1 MSYIQNKLVNDP
13 KDITKM
19 YRITKWVLF
28 NELILLGIALAIFIA
43 GFIGPLRWPSAWS
56 PFGLMS
62 IIGGILVIVML
73 IALVV
78 EIIRRSSVEIAVTT
92 TRLIGKK
99 GVLRIEVLDRQ
110 LGHID
115 FLKVRM
121 SIPGRIFGFGTVT
134 IGSNNKEYVYSM
146 VSKPLDL
153 QRTVNAQLNQSISN
167 GTAPAARR
175 SAATTDSDE

>member
-1 MSYIQNKLVNDP
+1 MSYIQKKLVNDP

-43 GFIGPLRWPSAWS
+43 GFIGPLRWPGDNWGAFS
-56 PFGLMS
+56 LMN
-62 IIGGILVIVML
+62 IIGGILAIIML

-78 EIIRRSSVEIAVTT
+78 ELIRRASVEIAVTT

-121 SIPGRIFGFGTVT
+121 SVVGRIFGFGQVT
-134 IGSNNKEYVYSM
+134 IGSNNKEYVYRM

-153 QRTVNAQLNQSISN
+153 QRTVNAQLDQAVKSGMAVKKAKS
-167 GTAPAARR
+167 G
-175 SAATTDSDE
+175 DE

>member
-1 MSYIQNKLVNDP
+1 MSYIQKKLVSNP
-13 KDITKM
+13 QDITKM

-43 GFIGPLRWPSAWS
+43 GFIGPLRWPRAWS

-62 IIGGILVIVML
+62 IIGGILAIIML
-73 IALVV
+73 IALIV
-78 EIIRRSSVEIAVTT
+78 ELIRRSSIEIAVTT

-121 SIPGRIFGFGTVT
+121 SIIGRIFGFGQVT
-134 IGSNNKEYVYSM
+134 IGSNNKEYVYKM

-153 QRTVNAQLNQSISN
+153 QRTVNAQLDQSLKTGS
-167 GTAPAARR
+167 GAAKKTTAA
-175 SAATTDSDE
+175 DSDE